1 MYSNI
6 TQLYN
11 EADRPTN
18 AVRSNKFQVKYFN
31 RRMENDNYVNKSVN
45 NMNKLPYTNY
55 LSDPIKDTRVLH
67 EMQKVGYTIPRQ
79 EPIKKTVENFTLNQP
94 QNETKEKFM
103 KITTE
108 KGLFPLS
115 SPDVFGPPFWFVLH
129 NGSAGYPDDPSPDTQ
144 ERMKNF
150 ILALPIMIR
159 CLECREHATAHIE
172 KNKDKL
178 TEITSSKKN
187 LFGFFVDFHN
197 MVNKFTNKPQIT
209 YEEAMD
215 MYTGKA
221 EIERIKVIQ

>member
-11 EADRPTN
+11 EADRNTN
-18 AVRSNKFQVKYFN
+18 AVRSNKFQVKYFD
-31 RRMENDNYVNKSVN
+31 RRLENDNYVNKSVN
-45 NMNKLPYTNY
+45 NMNKLPYSNY
-55 LSDPIKDTRVLH
+55 LANPTCDNKVLH
-67 EMQKVGYTIPRQ
+67 EMQKVGYSIPKV
-79 EPIKKTVENFTLNQP
+79 EPVKKTSELKPDLV
-94 QNETKEKFM
+94 ETKEPFM
-103 KITTE
+103 KITKE
-108 KGLFPLS
+108 VGLFPLS
-115 SPDVFGPPFWFVLH
+115 SPEVFGPPFWFVLH
-129 NGSAGYPDDPSPDTQ
+129 NGSAAYPDDPSPDTQ

-187 LFGFFVDFHN
+187 LFSFFVDFHN

-209 YEEAMD
+209 YEQAMD

-221 EIERIKVIQ
+221 EVEIIKVQQ